1 MIRGKYLIL
10 LASALVLSLNSGCS
24 QRQAKSA
31 EAVSPYPRQSVELI
45 APAGVRSGS
54 DLTLRSV
61 AQCLRDAGL
70 VDVPLPVTNRP
81 GNGGG
86 LALDYLNEHIGADD
100 ALAVFSPPVCLI
112 HLNGSTPLSYHENT
126 TPIAKLVTDYGCF
139 AVASN
144 SPYQNLNQVM
154 RRCGRIQVL
163 CAWVEH
169 LR

>member
-81 GNGGG
+81 GNGGNVSQQETSVRVYG
-86 LALDYLNEHIGADD
+86 TNTFYLKMS
-100 ALAVFSPPVCLI
+100 V
-112 HLNGSTPLSYHENT
+112 
-126 TPIAKLVTDYGCF
+126 
-139 AVASN
+139 
-144 SPYQNLNQVM
+144 
-154 RRCGRIQVL
+154 
-163 CAWVEH
+163 
-169 LR
+169 